1 MKTHPKNLFLAVAL
15 LAVTT
20 SLRTSAAAVFPIVT
34 NDTAATGFGA
44 ACAGTNY
51 LVGIQGDIVVS
62 VDTNGYYNGYQITA
76 QLFGP
81 TGTPVGPRINP
92 VTGHTG
98 GNPFVAS
105 SGTNFLMVWPDDY
118 LGRNGINY
126 SSISAQ
132 LISPSGGLI
141 GEMIAITANSA
152 QSSPNVVYGAGK
164 YLVTWNDFRSGVNW
178 TVYGQ
183 FVSASGALIGGNFL
197 ICAPA
202 DGQYATSSSAAFD
215 GTNFLVAWVN
225 VISLYT
231 NNVTYGVFV
240 APSGAVGTPFA
251 ISQSVSLEQ
260 DRLCAV
266 FNGSN
271 YLVIW
276 NFENP
281 DLGVHDL
288 YGRFVTPSG
297 TFPGNEFTIE
307 TNDNKSFPGLAFDG
321 TNYLLS
327 WNVNGGTTNANVAF
341 QFLNASGQPMGP
353 QFTPFSAQGNEVPL
367 ISLPIYDGKRFV
379 AVTSLSAGGFTPTN
393 NAGIYGAFIPAS
405 TAPPQFGPGA
415 SYGNQQ
421 FLLTLTGTPGI
432 NYTIQFST
440 NFALSNWTALVTN
453 SPTNETFSFTDT
465 HATNQSRFYRAM
477 KQ

>member
-1 MKTHPKNLFLAVAL
+1 
-15 LAVTT
+15 
-20 SLRTSAAAVFPIVT
+20 
-34 NDTAATGFGA
+34 
-44 ACAGTNY
+44 
-51 LVGIQGDIVVS
+51 VGIQGDFAGQN
-62 VDTNGYYNGYQITA
+62 DGNNTYQTTA
-76 QLFGP
+76 QIFGP
-81 TGTPVGPRINP
+81 DGTPVGARINP
-92 VTGHTG
+92 VPGHTG
-98 GNPFVAS
+98 GNPWVAS
-105 SGTNFLMVWPDDY
+105 SGTNFLMVWPEDASGSY
-118 LGRNGINY
+118 QN
-126 SSISAQ
+126 ISGQ
-132 LISPSGGLI
+132 LVSTNGGLI
-141 GEMIAITANSA
+141 GGMIAITANSA
-152 QSSPNVVYGAGK
+152 QSSPNVVYGGGK
-164 YLVTWNDFRSGVNW
+164 YLVTWNDFRGGVNG

-202 DGQYATSSSAAFD
+202 DGQNGTSSSAAFD

-225 VISLYT
+225 VISLYI

-240 APSGAVGTPFA
+240 SPSGAVGTPFA

-260 DRLCAV
+260 DPLSAV

-271 YLVIW
+271 YLVVW

-281 DLGVHDL
+281 DLGIHDI

-327 WNVNGGTTNANVAF
+327 WDVNGGTTNANVVF

-367 ISLPIYDGKRFV
+367 ASLPIYDGKQFV

-393 NAGIYGAFIPAS
+393 NAGIYGVFIPAS

-415 SYGNQQ
+415 GCTNSQ
-421 FLLTLTGTPGI
+421 FSLTLTGTPGI
-432 NYTIQFST
+432 NYAIQVTT
-440 NFALSNWTALVTN
+440 NLASPNWTAVVTN
-453 SPTNETFSFTDT
+453 SPTNWNFNFTDS
-465 HATNQSRFYRAM
+465 HATNKSRFYRAV